1 MTDNHAR
8 IGFCCKWM
16 DPDRSKKRKD
26 LLLSEQ
32 PMNQSHTTLARLGT
46 MTPAE
51 QYAKI
56 LEITRHNTATL
67 WRQLRWIASQPCA
80 MRLFRVGSGFLPA
93 STVPEYDHVLK
104 DPAFLQ
110 ELSQGLAGV
119 RDFADANG
127 IRLCMHPGQ
136 FTNLCSDKDEVV
148 KRSFED
154 LEYHADLARFMG
166 YGDTWHSSGFA
177 INLHAN
183 SRQDPG
189 LVKIRHNIATHLSP
203 EARNLIT
210 LENDEFGCSVDD
222 FVAAGVHK
230 DVALVLDI
238 HHHWVQSQGEYI
250 LPSDPRAEK
259 FRESW
264 RGQRPLGHYSLPQPE
279 VLNNH
284 CLNTQPDF
292 ALLGLKQTKVRSH
305 SDLCWNVGS
314 NDWALSH
321 LVHMDIEVEA
331 KHKNLASRQLYDQA
345 VLRGMVQ

>member
-1 MTDNHAR
+1 
-8 IGFCCKWM
+8 M
-16 DPDRSKKRKD
+16 DPDRTKKRKD

-32 PMNQSHTTLARLGT
+32 PMNQSHTTLTRLAT
-46 MTPAE
+46 MTPAD

-56 LEITRHNTATL
+56 QGIVRYNTATL
-67 WRQLRWIASQPCA
+67 WRQLRWIAEQPCS

-104 DPAFLQ
+104 DPAFVKD
-110 ELSQGLAGV
+110 LSDGLTGV
-119 RDFADANG
+119 REFADAHG

-136 FTNLCSDKDEVV
+136 FTNPCSDKDEVV
-148 KRSFED
+148 ARSIED
-154 LEYHADLARFMG
+154 LEYHADLARAMG

-177 INLHAN
+177 INIHAN

-189 LVKIRHNIATHLSP
+189 LVRIREFISTKLSP

-222 FVAAGVHK
+222 FVDAGVHK

-238 HHHWVQSQGEYI
+238 HHHWVESKGEYL
-250 LPSDPRAEK
+250 LPSDPRAEA

-264 RGQRPLGHYSLPQPE
+264 RGIRPLGHYSLPQPE
-279 VLNNH
+279 ILNNH
-284 CLNTQPDF
+284 CLLTPPDF
-292 ALLGLKQTKVRSH
+292 ATLGLKQGKVRSH
-305 SDLCWNVGS
+305 SNLCWNSGS

-321 LVHMDIEVEA
+321 LPFMDIEVEA

-345 VLRGMVQ
+345 VLRGLVS